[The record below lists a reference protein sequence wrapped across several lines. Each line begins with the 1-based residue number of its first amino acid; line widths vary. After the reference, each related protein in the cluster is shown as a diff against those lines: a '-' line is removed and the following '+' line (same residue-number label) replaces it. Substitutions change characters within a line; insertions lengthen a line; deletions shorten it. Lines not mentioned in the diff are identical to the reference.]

1 MSKRVNLKA
10 IQFSGVSFPQ
20 HDEVEISD
28 ATTAT
33 SFSSGNGVDR
43 PFTISF
49 WLNLETVDFDGVFS
63 KHSGVVY
70 SKFNRV
76 NKQAEMEIFVAS
88 GKLYV
93 RLYADPDQN
102 GTGVFSFAN
111 ALRLDSSNA
120 NARFFHEADTW
131 FHCCITYDGLQE
143 LESFR
148 VYKNS
153 HPIGQ
158 AILNDG
164 NIAPPPNP
172 DLNVPVLVWFGTAQ
186 KNNYSGMI
194 QTTTPTTLGSIH
206 QNDARDRALP
216 GKLAD
221 ICRFNRV
228 LTHAEVQEIYNGG
241 KVKNM
246 KEHSAYDDLVHWWKM
261 GDDLDSAGTNGIID
275 YVGGYH
281 GTMKGNAKVIND
293 PSLPTDRIG
302 PGDVIVPSSWGRTR
316 QPKNLAGDHQV
327 YIHGG
332 LSGDMPTADPSSS
345 EDGYHT
351 ETQRFLHLYW
361 KAASTTASVTAWG
374 YSYASGQ
381 WSELID
387 TNGNPVKLE
396 VAGEAVD
403 TYRVFEIAG
412 VDKVY
417 FKQSG
422 TALAATD
429 LFAAAASTF

>member
-1 MSKRVNLKA
+1 
-10 IQFSGVSFPQ
+10 
-20 HDEVEISD
+20 
-28 ATTAT
+28 
-33 SFSSGNGVDR
+33 
-43 PFTISF
+43 
-49 WLNLETVDFDGVFS
+49 
-63 KHSGVVY
+63 
-70 SKFNRV
+70 
-76 NKQAEMEIFVAS
+76 
-88 GKLYV
+88 
-93 RLYADPDQN
+93 
-102 GTGVFSFAN
+102 
-111 ALRLDSSNA
+111 
-120 NARFFHEADTW
+120 
-131 FHCCITYDGLQE
+131 
-143 LESFR
+143 
-148 VYKNS
+148 
-153 HPIGQ
+153 
-158 AILNDG
+158 
-164 NIAPPPNP
+164 
-172 DLNVPVLVWFGTAQ
+172 
-186 KNNYSGMI
+186 MI

-206 QNDARDRALP
+206 HNDARDRAIA

-293 PSLPTDRIG
+293 PSLPTDRIT
-302 PGDVIVPSSWGRTR
+302 PGGIIVPTSWGRTR

-345 EDGYHT
+345 EDGYRT

-361 KAASTTASVTAWG
+361 KAASTTAAVTAWG

-422 TALAATD
+422 TALAADRDWET
-429 LFAAAASTF
+429 